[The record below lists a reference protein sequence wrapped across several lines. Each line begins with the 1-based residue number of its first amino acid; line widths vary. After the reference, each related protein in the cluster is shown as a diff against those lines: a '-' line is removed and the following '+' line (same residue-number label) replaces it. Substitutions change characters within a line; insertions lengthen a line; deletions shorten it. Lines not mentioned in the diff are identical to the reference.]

1 MKIRVLVILI
11 LTVEVCLGTRVTAQ
25 PADDIRE
32 LKLRDWEP
40 RSMLKTKQSVVER
53 PAYAVIDVHNH
64 LGGGKDNLT
73 SERVSHYLAEMDAAG
88 LRTVVNLDGGWGPRL
103 KETLSALD
111 EAYPGRFLT
120 FALLDFNGIDN
131 ENWGQRE
138 AKRLEESFKAG
149 AKGLKIHKSLGLS
162 YRYRSG
168 ELMPVDD
175 PKLDPA
181 WEMCGKYNRP
191 VVIHVADPSA
201 FFTPLDRFNERWHEL
216 NAHPNWL
223 FHGERFPSRYEI
235 LMQRNRVIARHPK
248 TTFIC
253 AHFANN
259 PEDLAAVGRWLDSY
273 PNMYVDVDAR
283 ISELGRQPYTA
294 RKFFLK
300 YQDRI
305 MFGTDTAPDREAYRM
320 YYRFLETD
328 DEYFDCASGH
338 HRQGFWMIYG
348 LFLPDDVLK
357 KIYHENAERIFF
369 ARQAASSE
377 AAAKVMRIRQTKD
390 FTING
395 RGDASAW
402 KQAEWEPLHL
412 RVTDGHQY
420 QTLVKMLYSQTGLYI
435 LMEAEDRT
443 ITATMKEDFLDLWN
457 EDVFEF
463 FLWPDER
470 YPVYFEYEI
479 SPLGYELPILIPNFD
494 GEFLGWRPWH
504 YEGKRKTQKATTVAG
519 GRKRSGARIT
529 GWKAE
534 VFVPYDLLKPL
545 QSVPPEPG
553 TRWRANFYRVDY
565 DDGKSTSWDW
575 ARVGR
580 SFHEFDK
587 YGTLIFE

>member
-1 MKIRVLVILI
+1 MKICVLMVLVLAM
-11 LTVEVCLGTRVTAQ
+11 VTCFGPWVIAQ
-25 PADDIRE
+25 PPDDIRE

-64 LGGGKDNLT
+64 LGGGKDHLT
-73 SERVSHYLAEMDAAG
+73 TDRVRHYLAEMDAAG
-88 LRTVVNLDGGWGPRL
+88 VRTVVNLDGGWGPRL

-120 FALLDFNGIDN
+120 FALLNFSGIDN
-131 ENWGQRE
+131 DNWGQRE
-138 AKRLEESFKAG
+138 AKRLEESFQAG
-149 AKGLKIHKSLGLS
+149 AKGLKFHKTLGLS

-175 PKLDPA
+175 PKLDPV
-181 WEMCGKYNRP
+181 WEMCAKYNRP
-191 VVIHVADPSA
+191 VMIHSADPAA

-216 NAHPNWL
+216 NEHPNWL
-223 FHGERFPSRYEI
+223 FHGERFPSRDEI
-235 LMQRNRVIARHPK
+235 LMQRNRVIARHPR

-283 ISELGRQPYTA
+283 ISELGRQPYTT
-294 RKFFLK
+294 RKFLLK

-305 MFGTDTAPDREAYRM
+305 MFGTDTAPDRDAYRM

-369 ARQAASSE
+369 ARQAGREEPAG
-377 AAAKVMRIRQTKD
+377 KVLRIRQTED

-402 KQAEWEPLHL
+402 KKAAWEPLHL

-420 QTLVKMLYSQTGLYI
+420 RTRVKMLYSETGLYV

-470 YPVYFEYEI
+470 HPVYFEYEI
-479 SPLGYELPILIPNFD
+479 SPLGYELPILIPNFG

-504 YEGKRKTQKATTVAG
+504 YEGERKTQKATTVVG
-519 GRKRSGARIT
+519 GSKRSGARIT

-545 QSVPPEPG
+545 QSVPPKPG

-575 ARVGR
+575 ARVGK

-587 YGTLIFE
+587 FGTLIFE